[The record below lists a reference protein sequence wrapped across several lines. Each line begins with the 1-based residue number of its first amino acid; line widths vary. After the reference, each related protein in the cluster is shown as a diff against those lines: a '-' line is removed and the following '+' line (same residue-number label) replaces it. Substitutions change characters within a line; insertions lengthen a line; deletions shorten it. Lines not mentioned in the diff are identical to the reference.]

1 MGTSLIIT
9 TYNSPKYL
17 DWSLA
22 SVAWQVLRPVQV
34 IVADDGSRPETQ
46 RVVEKWRPVLTCPLI
61 HSFQPDDGFRLAR
74 SRNLASQ
81 KAIGEWVVF
90 VDGDCVM
97 PSNFL
102 SNLSQLFE
110 GSGLV
115 FGSRKLLSSIE
126 TEKLLSSAPD
136 YGLVESMFSGRK
148 FFEVPLG
155 FLRTFP
161 ARSWR
166 NVRGFLMALR
176 RDDLS
181 VIGGFDENY
190 RGWGLEDSEFAIRA
204 KRSGLT
210 LIDSRYK
217 TSLVHLHHPEP
228 PGDVKSDNQDMFMR
242 LIKDEAC
249 LVSPRSCF
257 GGELGDPA

>member
-1 MGTSLIIT
+1 MEISVIIT

-22 SVAWQVLRPVQV
+22 SVAWQVLCPVEV
-34 IVADDGSRPETQ
+34 IVADDGSQPETQ
-46 RVVEKWRPVLTCPLI
+46 RVIANWRSLLRCPLI

-81 KAIGEWVVF
+81 KATGRWVIF

-97 PSNFL
+97 PPNFL
-102 SNLSQLFE
+102 TNLSQLFT
-110 GSGLV
+110 GSRLV
-115 FGSRKLLSSIE
+115 FGSRKLLSSTE

-136 YGLVESMFSGRK
+136 SSLVASTFSGRK
-148 FFEVPLG
+148 FFSLPLG
-155 FLRTFP
+155 FLRKFP

-176 RDDLS
+176 RDDLAA
-181 VIGGFDENY
+181 IGGFDENY
-190 RGWGLEDSEFAIRA
+190 RSWGLEDSEFAIRA

-228 PGDVKSDNQDMFMR
+228 PGDTKSDNQEMFMR

-257 GGELGDPA
+257 GGELGDSV